1 MSSTKTSHTA
11 DPQPRGGTADKRT
24 AILGAA
30 RKVFGRDGF
39 ARASIDAIAAEAGA
53 STRTLYNH
61 FGGKEALFTE
71 TVTASASEVAAAQI
85 AMVSK
90 HLDDATDLESA
101 LVALGYDWVTSSVR
115 DQFADHFAIV
125 RQINAEAAHFPPA
138 SLQAWREAGPRRV
151 HRALA
156 ARFERLQEDGRL
168 RVATPERAAY
178 HFAVLISSE
187 VHERTFGGAAPLEDT
202 DLREIVTDGVHAFL
216 TGYLPRDQGPSSGS
230 A

>member
-1 MSSTKTSHTA
+1 MTSTKATGTA
-11 DPQPRGGTADKRT
+11 DSRPRSGPLDKRT
-24 AILGAA
+24 AIREAA
-30 RKVFGRDGF
+30 RKIFGRDGF
-39 ARASIDAIAAEAGA
+39 TRASIDVIAAEAGA

-90 HLDDATDLESA
+90 HLDNATDLEAA

-115 DQFADHFAIV
+115 EQFADHFAIV
-125 RQINAEAAHFPPA
+125 RQINSEAAHFPAA

-151 HRALA
+151 HRELA
-156 ARFERLQEDGRL
+156 ARLERLQAEGRL
-168 RVATPERAAY
+168 RVANPERAAH

-187 VHERTFGGAAPLEDT
+187 VNERTFGGVAPLDDI

-216 TGYLPRDQGPSSGS
+216 NGYLPRD
-230 A
+230 

>member
-1 MSSTKTSHTA
+1 MTSAKTTA
-11 DPQPRGGTADKRT
+11 AARSRTRDGPVDKRT

-39 ARASIDAIAAEAGA
+39 TRAGIDVIAAEAGA

-85 AMVSK
+85 AMVSE
-90 HLDDATDLESA
+90 HLDDATDLEAA

-125 RQINAEAAHFPPA
+125 RQINSEAAHFPA
-138 SLQAWREAGPRRV
+138 AALQAWREAGPRRV
-151 HRALA
+151 HRELA
-156 ARFERLQEDGRL
+156 TRFERLQAEGRL
-168 RVATPERAAY
+168 RAANSERAAH
-178 HFAVLISSE
+178 HFVVLISSE
-187 VHERTFGGAAPLEDT
+187 VHERTFGGVVPLDDT

-216 TGYLPRDQGPSSGS
+216 HGYLPRG
-230 A
+230 